1 MCQKG
6 TDLLSVVLLNRT
18 GGERSSPAAALH
30 TFQQQQ
36 LILIDSS
43 PSSSPATVL
52 SSIFLLFYFLTQS
65 RQALY
70 SLLVNIELFCIFQT
84 RKKKKRESFLPPLM
98 YSLKCVYIYCFP
110 ICVKGTFADAI
121 LFLVCVLP
129 TDRSARVDFYNFR
142 FQPNSLD
149 AQALICC
156 CCCYG
161 TRS

>member
-30 TFQQQQ
+30 TFQHQQ

-84 RKKKKRESFLPPLM
+84 RKKKKRESFLPPLCIVSNACIFIVSR
-98 YSLKCVYIYCFP
+98 YVSKAL
-110 ICVKGTFADAI
+110 
-121 LFLVCVLP
+121 LP
-129 TDRSARVDFYNFR
+129 TLYYFLCV
-142 FQPNSLD
+142 
-149 AQALICC
+149 CC
-156 CCCYG
+156 RPTDPLG
-161 TRS
+161 SISIIFVSNRIVWMLKH